1 VTRAI
6 VLSPEPIR
14 ERMAGMGIRA
24 LKIAEALHGAG
35 HDVVLASPQ
44 VETTA
49 GSLPEIVPYGTERF
63 QSAAREA
70 EFAVVSGHAGLALEG
85 TAFGG
90 ALVADLYDPFLIE
103 NLAYRSTLGPHVF
116 ENDRR
121 ALFALLAR
129 ADLVLAASEEQR
141 LFYLGLLLGRD
152 LLDPD
157 SLESDPDAGRRVAIA
172 PFGVDESEPGEPSPD
187 PTIGPGARDVLFG
200 GIYDW
205 YDPDLVLD
213 AWPSVLRAVPE
224 ARLIFSSIPNP
235 STTPQAA
242 FARTIARADAEGW
255 TGRSVC
261 GIPWIDHA
269 SRGGFYRSCRVG
281 VVAHRSSLETDLS
294 FRTRTLDYLWA
305 GLPIVTTPGGAG
317 AALIARSGAGRVVAA
332 SPQALATA
340 LVELLLNEPSW
351 QECSE
356 RARCAA
362 GEFGWS
368 RVLSPLLAFASS
380 PWRAPGV
387 ARGTRMRRT
396 AGELWRWGIGER

>member
-1 VTRAI
+1 MTRAI
-6 VLSPEPIR
+6 VLSPEPLR
-14 ERMAGMGIRA
+14 ARMAGMGIRA
-24 LKIAEALHGAG
+24 LKIAEALHRAG
-35 HDVVLASPQ
+35 HDVIMASPRI
-44 VETTA
+44 ETMA
-49 GSLPEIVPYGTERF
+49 GTLPEVVPYGTERF
-63 QSAAREA
+63 QSAARNA
-70 EFAVVSGHAGLALEG
+70 ELAVVSGHAGLQLER
-85 TAFGG
+85 TAFAG

-103 NLAYRSTLGPHVF
+103 NLAYRRTLGPHVF

-121 ALFALLAR
+121 ALFALLSR
-129 ADLVLAASEEQR
+129 ADLVLSASEEQR

-157 SLESDPDAGRRVAIA
+157 SFERDPDARQRVAVA
-172 PFGVDESEPGEPSPD
+172 PFGVDEAPPGEPAPD
-187 PTIGPGARDVLFG
+187 ATIGPGARDVLFG

-205 YDPDLVLD
+205 YDPDLILD

-224 ARLIFSSIPNP
+224 ARLIFCSSPNP

-242 FARTIARADAEGW
+242 FLRTMARAGAEGW

-261 GIPWIDHA
+261 VVPWTDHA

-281 VVAHRSSLETDLS
+281 IVAHRSSLETDLS

-317 AALIARSGAGRVVAA
+317 AALIARSGAGRVVFA
-332 SPQALATA
+332 SPQAVATA
-340 LVELLLNEPSW
+340 LVELLLHEPIW

-356 RARCAA
+356 RARLAA

-368 RVLSPLLAFASS
+368 RVLAPLLAFASS
-380 PWRAPGV
+380 PWRAPRVMRGSRLMRT
-387 ARGTRMRRT
+387 ARGF
-396 AGELWRWGIGER
+396 WRHGIGGR